1 MSAGALTQ
9 QFPLRDGARIVH
21 RTWTVDLAAAA
32 KLLGR
37 GADAARLR
45 REAEGMA
52 EHFPRWVLTLVH
64 GRDRALCRRC
74 GGLLVFD
81 RGLRCVQCTDP
92 AATPRSALLAW
103 FGVLPPVGLDGLGT
117 LADRITSRP
126 PPFHV
131 VGERAPIGRYL
142 LVPLLATYP
151 TAFPEQQLRVAYL
164 PGFFSIPGV
173 PEDAPSHQV
182 HLLGN
187 GVMCLFAPGEWSAA
201 LTCREVLQQRAYAH
215 AIKLLN
221 FAAGRK
227 RAFAIVS

>member
-1 MSAGALTQ
+1 MDAPLTQ
-9 QFPLRDGARIVH
+9 QFPRRDGERIVH
-21 RTWTVDLAAAA
+21 RTWTVDLAAAG

-37 GADAARLR
+37 GADAARLL
-45 REAEGMA
+45 REAREMA
-52 EHFPRWVLTLVH
+52 QHFPRWVLTIAL

-81 RGLRCVQCTDP
+81 RGLRCVECG
-92 AATPRSALLAW
+92 AAMAAPRGALLAW
-103 FGVLPPVGLDGLGT
+103 FGVLPPVGLDGLGA
-117 LADRITSRP
+117 LAERIAARP
-126 PPFHV
+126 PPFHI

-142 LVPLLATYP
+142 LVPLLAHYP
-151 TAFPEQQLRVAYL
+151 AAFPERELRVAYL

-173 PEDAPSHQV
+173 PADAPNHQV
-182 HLLGN
+182 HLLGS
-187 GVMCLFAPGEWSAA
+187 GVMCLFAPGEWQPA
-201 LTCREVLQQRAYAH
+201 LSCREVLQQRAYAH